1 MSPQTI
7 MSNSVIMKVTGSKWK
22 VKVGKRERSQDKE
35 YLLYV
40 KKCDHKR
47 SLQNNGRGH
56 YITVN
61 WIGMVIFDRRDIQHF
76 PRASLH
82 KDSGKC

>member
-7 MSNSVIMKVTGSKWK
+7 MSNSVIMKATRSNWK
-22 VKVGKRERSQDKE
+22 VRVGQRKRSQDRK
-35 YLLYV
+35 YLLCV
-40 KKCDHKR
+40 NKCDHKR

-61 WIGMVIFDRRDIQHF
+61 WIGMVIFDRKHLQHF